1 MDPRNANS
9 TNTINQKQLL
19 GEELAAQ
26 LEKEQA
32 EEAIAKRQ
40 KEADEAATLAAKSK
54 KKIILRNTLG
64 EEVDPKDYF
73 YSSKGKDTAP
83 SWIIDVIGK
92 PVDREDMLTVFN
104 KIFKVKDGILFYKQD
119 DKEVYVIM
127 VPLKHSSVVGQDH
140 NSVDGE
146 FQKHAISFVS
156 EGSVNLDMLKTKL
169 TRVASTI
176 KIAE

>member
-1 MDPRNANS
+1 MTPSNEG
-9 TNTINQKQLL
+9 NTQSQKALL

-40 KEADEAATLAAKSK
+40 KEADEAAALAAKNK
-54 KKIILRNTLG
+54 KKITLKNTLG
-64 EEVDPKDYF
+64 EVVDTKDYF

-83 SWIIDVIGK
+83 SYFHDVCGY
-92 PVDREDMLTVFN
+92 PVEREDMLTIFN
-104 KIFKVKDGILFYKQD
+104 KIFKPKDGILFYKQA
-119 DKEVYVIM
+119 DKEVYIIM
-127 VPLKHSSVVGQDH
+127 VPLKHSNVVGQDH
-140 NSVDGE
+140 NSIDGE

-156 EGSVNLDMLKTKL
+156 EGSVNLDMLKNKL